1 MSEELKDGQ
10 CPKCGEPLNYGND
23 EIQEP
28 FRRFRVY
35 CQDPLCAWEGYQWDA
50 QIFTGYTEE
59 DEDGKVKSSWTTDKW
74 LKMQAAEELL
84 TVCERVL
91 PFFQVDDGDVQEVT
105 YKRADFESIYE
116 NLWKVI
122 GVDQTNQLRQMSQ
135 NIKAAIKK
143 ARGGE

>member
-1 MSEELKDGQ
+1 
-10 CPKCGEPLNYGND
+10 
-23 EIQEP
+23 
-28 FRRFRVY
+28 
-35 CQDPLCAWEGYQWDA
+35 
-50 QIFTGYTEE
+50 
-59 DEDGKVKSSWTTDKW
+59 
-74 LKMQAAEELL
+74 MQAAEELL